1 MFRKRPLVGHPSE
14 QDQVG
19 HQPSAFVAGGGSSV
33 GSSSLMLAY
42 RSRMTWISTFLI
54 AAGIFYNRTAF
65 APVPPPKTEQSIV
78 SSSSSYSQKTADDR
92 GGGGRTRENRRGRLQ
107 LKSSQLKHENEQ
119 QLSRHRK
126 ALVYLGTEA
135 TNTGWKVDTICL
147 SNKSKDLI
155 VYGVGAGEDIS
166 WDVGLVE
173 QFDANV
179 FIFDPTEKSL
189 RYTAPILEKYSKI
202 HPNKL
207 SHTAEG
213 MSDHQGTLT
222 FALPANPD
230 HVSMRKT
237 DFATSDMMDNTVSI
251 PVNTLQNWMSTNNH
265 EYLDILKIDIEGSE
279 YDVLE
284 SLIAADHLP
293 FTQLLVEYHD
303 RFLDDRTRHSKL
315 ISSLKRSGFVELW
328 STHEGQEVGYIKLA
342 DLKYCEDGESTR
354 HTTGHY

>member
-1 MFRKRPLVGHPSE
+1 MFRKRPLVGHSLQ
-14 QDQVG
+14 QDQE
-19 HQPSAFVAGGGSSV
+19 HQQHAVADAAAV
-33 GSSSLMLAY
+33 GSSSLMLAC
-42 RSRMTWISTFLI
+42 RSRMACISTVLVV
-54 AAGIFYNRTAF
+54 AVIFYNRATF
-65 APVPPPKTEQSIV
+65 APVPPPESKQPN
-78 SSSSSYSQKTADDR
+78 SSSSSSSVRRTTDDGR
-92 GGGGRTRENRRGRLQ
+92 QEGRTRKNTGGNPHSHSTSE
-107 LKSSQLKHENEQ
+107 KSQRQQQ
-119 QLSRHRK
+119 QLTRHK
-126 ALVYLGTEA
+126 NSLIYLGTEA

-173 QFDANV
+173 KFNANV

-189 RYTAPILEKYSKI
+189 RYTAPIIEQYSKS

-222 FALPANPD
+222 FAMPANPD

-237 DFATSDMMDNTVSI
+237 DLATSDMMKKTVNI
-251 PVNTLQNWMSTNNH
+251 PVNTLQNWMSKNNH

-284 SLIAADHLP
+284 SLLAADHLP

-303 RFLDDRTRHSKL
+303 RFLDDKSRHSKL
-315 ISSLKRSGFVELW
+315 ISLLKQSGFVELW
-328 STHEGQEVGYIKLA
+328 SDHGGQEAGYIKLA
-342 DLKYCEDGESTR
+342 DLQYCQDGKSTR
-354 HTTGHY
+354 HVTGQY

>member
-1 MFRKRPLVGHPSE
+1 MFRKRPLGGETSE
-14 QDQVG
+14 QDQV
-19 HQPSAFVAGGGSSV
+19 HQPPFVTGAASV
-33 GSSSLMLAY
+33 GPSSLMLAC
-42 RSRMTWISTFLI
+42 RSRMTWISVFLI
-54 AAGIFYNRTAF
+54 ATWIFVNRTTF
-65 APVPPPKTEQSIV
+65 APVPPPKTERPNL
-78 SSSSSYSQKTADDR
+78 SSSSYSRETADD
-92 GGGGRTRENRRGRLQ
+92 GGVGRGRTRENRSGTVQ
-107 LKSSQLKHENEQ
+107 PKSSQLKQ
-119 QLSRHRK
+119 QQKLSRHRK
-126 ALVYLGTEA
+126 SLVYLGTEA

-147 SNKSKDLI
+147 SNKSKDLV

-189 RYTAPILEKYSKI
+189 RYTAPILEKYAKI

-213 MSDHQGTLT
+213 MSDHQGTMT

-237 DFATSDMMDNTVSI
+237 DFATSDMMDKTVSI

-328 STHEGQEVGYIKLA
+328 SDHEGQEVGYIKLA
-342 DLKYCEDGESTR
+342 DLQYCEDGESTR
-354 HTTGHY
+354 YATGQY